1 MGSPGRAIWADFSD
15 ELALVTEAAG
25 QFVVALQANE
35 THATSGVMWQ
45 QGVVVTAN
53 HSAPQDAVTALL
65 PGGKSAGARIKGR
78 DPSTDLAIFTIE
90 SKDEPPAVRGDAGLL
105 RVGHFVLALART
117 RRGNLTASSGIISG
131 LMDGWQTW
139 RGGHIDRFIRPDI
152 TLYRGYSGGPLVN
165 TKGEVVGMNT
175 TGLRRGAPIAV
186 PTSTVTRVVD
196 ELLAKG
202 HIAQP
207 YLGVALQAV
216 SLPDDIIA
224 KLKSE
229 AHHGLLIVHLQNKG
243 PAARAGLMLG
253 DIVTEIAG
261 KPIARLARLH
271 GIFSEQRVGD
281 SVTLSLVRSGE
292 PKQIS
297 VTLGDRFEQ

>member
-1 MGSPGRAIWADFSD
+1 
-15 ELALVTEAAG
+15 
-25 QFVVALQANE
+25 
-35 THATSGVMWQ
+35 
-45 QGVVVTAN
+45 
-53 HSAPQDAVTALL
+53 
-65 PGGKSAGARIKGR
+65 
-78 DPSTDLAIFTIE
+78 
-90 SKDEPPAVRGDAGLL
+90 
-105 RVGHFVLALART
+105 
-117 RRGNLTASSGIISG
+117 
-131 LMDGWQTW
+131 MDGWQTW

-224 KLKSE
+224 KLKTE
-229 AHHGLLIVHLQNKG
+229 AHYGLLIVHLQNNG

-281 SVTLSLVRSGE
+281 LVTLSLVRSGE

>member
-1 MGSPGRAIWADFSD
+1 MGSSGRAIWADFSD

-25 QFVVALQANE
+25 QSVVALQANE
-35 THATSGVMWQ
+35 THATSGVIWQ
-45 QGVVVTAN
+45 QGLVVTAN
-53 HSAPQDAVTALL
+53 HSALQDTVTALL
-65 PGGKSAGARIKGR
+65 GGGKSADAHIKGR

-90 SKDEPPAVRGDAGLL
+90 SKDEPPAVRGDAEQL

-117 RRGNLTASSGIISG
+117 RRGNLTASSGIVSG

-207 YLGVALQAV
+207 YLGVALQPV
-216 SLPDDIIA
+216 SLPDNIVA

-229 AHHGLLIVHLQNKG
+229 AHHGLLIVHLQNNG

-281 SVTLSLVRSGE
+281 AVTLGLVRSGE

-297 VTLGDRFEQ
+297 VILGDRFEQ